1 MVATPQTIQTS
12 QTAPFARFLS
22 RESLDP
28 NPFVQ
33 FERWLDDARKAVP
46 QPSAMSLATN
56 SPEGFPA
63 VRTVLLKYHDEEGLV
78 FFTEAKTRKAQH
90 ILANPVVSALFPW
103 LPLNRQVV
111 FTGRAEKLSG
121 LAAVRCMLMG
131 ESGGNREVI
140 ERQLAEIKTRL
151 ARGSFSLPSF
161 IAFRVRP
168 QTIEF
173 WQGRGPREHDRF
185 LYSHDDSGEWSIS
198 HLD

>member
-1 MVATPQTIQTS
+1 MIATPPAVQTS
-12 QTAPFARFLS
+12 ETTPFARFLL
-22 RESLDP
+22 RGSLDP
-28 NPFVQ
+28 DPFVQ
-33 FERWLDDARKAVP
+33 FDRWFDDARKAVP
-46 QPSAMSLATN
+46 QPTAMSLATN

-63 VRTVLLKYHDEEGLV
+63 VRTVLLKHHDEEGLV

-90 ILANPVVSALFPW
+90 ISANPVVSALFPW
-103 LPLNRQVV
+103 LPLNRQVT

-131 ESGGNREVI
+131 ESAGNREAI
-140 ERQLAEIKTRL
+140 ESQLSEIKTRL
-151 ARGSFSLPSF
+151 ARGSFTLPSF
-161 IAFRVRP
+161 AAFRVRP

-185 LYSHDDSGEWSIS
+185 LYSRDDSGEWNIS